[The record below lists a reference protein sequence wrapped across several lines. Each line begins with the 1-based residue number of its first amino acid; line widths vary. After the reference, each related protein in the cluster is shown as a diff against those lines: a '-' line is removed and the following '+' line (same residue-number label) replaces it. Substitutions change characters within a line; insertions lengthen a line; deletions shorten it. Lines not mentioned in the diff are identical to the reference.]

1 MCYIIDIALLICF
14 IFISHLIVNSR
25 IYTIFFLSVPP
36 DILDYPTSTD
46 MVVDE
51 GANVTLQCV
60 AKGSPEPKV
69 IWKREDGEKIDLH
82 NNSQGKEVDLCQ

>member
-1 MCYIIDIALLICF
+1 M
-14 IFISHLIVNSR
+14 
-25 IYTIFFLSVPP
+25 IFFLVPP

-51 GANVTLQCV
+51 GANVTLQCI

-69 IWKREDGEKIDLH
+69 VWKREDGNKIDIQ
-82 NNSQGKEVDLCQ
+82 NGSQGNLVDLY